1 MAGGNGRGLAS
12 FDEKSVRCNSY
23 DLKPTLPVKPRPG
36 RLKRMRHIISIL
48 LQNEAGAL
56 ARVANL
62 FSSRGYN
69 IESLNVAPTA
79 DETVSRLT
87 LVTSGPDTVIDQISK
102 QLGKLVDVVDIA
114 DMTSSDHIERE
125 LALFKLRV
133 ANGGGDKLAATLK
146 QFDARVLNDQSGH
159 YTVEVVGGSQ
169 EIDRF
174 LKRVSTITDVLTVV
188 RSGAM
193 AVTRAASR
201 GAPGQAGD

>member
-1 MAGGNGRGLAS
+1 
-12 FDEKSVRCNSY
+12 
-23 DLKPTLPVKPRPG
+23 
-36 RLKRMRHIISIL
+36 MRHIISIL

-87 LVTSGPDTVIDQISK
+87 LVTTGPDDVIEQIGK
-102 QLGKLVDVVDIA
+102 QLAKLIDVVEIA
-114 DMTSSDHIERE
+114 DMTSADHIERE
-125 LALFKLRV
+125 LALFKLNV
-133 ANGGGDKLAATLK
+133 TPDDEQKLAATVK
-146 QFDARVLNDQSGH
+146 QFDARILNDQLGH
-159 YTVEVVGGSQ
+159 YTVEIVGGSG

-174 LKRVSTITDVLTVV
+174 LKRVATLTEVLSVV

-193 AVTRAASR
+193 AVSR
-201 GAPGQAGD
+201 GAPATRLG